1 MSIYLADRIAKRKYT
16 AKACRQR
23 VKEIIDG
30 TALPAIELDADQEGR
45 RILRDERIAARK
57 TFRASLEQDKKD
69 LEALRQARI
78 DEQKEA
84 KREKIRQHQAEI
96 LRKQDIAKEV
106 KRLKDEKEATRRAAR
121 IAKEQHLEKM
131 RLERDWEAEKIRVEQ
146 EIYLRITGKHL
157 FGKAK
162 ARQRTPTSTPGKK
175 QGATNYD
182 WDTEEEE
189 EDHDDMLDSASD
201 EDADDEDDI
210 TRADSVANFTSKRI
224 KRAPVAKRALPI
236 RQARVSA
243 AAKIR
248 STPACEPV
256 DEMEDDIAVSTAS
269 TAPEQAFVKAIV
281 TRESLLNP
289 RSICTNKE
297 LRRTFLRREITPARQ
312 DEESHAEVVARL
324 AEFDAALSVPQLRE
338 VCKSELLPHTGRKE
352 QLVERL
358 AEEDA
363 ANSFAHTEHKLKST
377 DLEFMMTYE
386 GYEGENRIYLE
397 EAKQAARDRGELV
410 LEDSDDDMEA

>member
-1 MSIYLADRIAKRKYT
+1 
-16 AKACRQR
+16 
-23 VKEIIDG
+23 
-30 TALPAIELDADQEGR
+30 
-45 RILRDERIAARK
+45 
-57 TFRASLEQDKKD
+57 
-69 LEALRQARI
+69 
-78 DEQKEA
+78 
-84 KREKIRQHQAEI
+84 
-96 LRKQDIAKEV
+96 
-106 KRLKDEKEATRRAAR
+106 
-121 IAKEQHLEKM
+121 
-131 RLERDWEAEKIRVEQ
+131 
-146 EIYLRITGKHL
+146 
-157 FGKAK
+157 
-162 ARQRTPTSTPGKK
+162 
-175 QGATNYD
+175 
-182 WDTEEEE
+182 
-189 EDHDDMLDSASD
+189 MLDSASD

-224 KRAPVAKRALPI
+224 KRAPVVKRALPI

-248 STPACEPV
+248 STPACEPF
-256 DEMEDDIAVSTAS
+256 DEMEEEVAVSAATPS
-269 TAPEQAFVKAIV
+269 PDQGFVKAIV
-281 TRESLLNP
+281 TRKSLLNP

-324 AEFDAALSVPQLRE
+324 AEFDASLSVPQLRE

-363 ANSFAHTEHKLKST
+363 ASSFAHTEHKLKST